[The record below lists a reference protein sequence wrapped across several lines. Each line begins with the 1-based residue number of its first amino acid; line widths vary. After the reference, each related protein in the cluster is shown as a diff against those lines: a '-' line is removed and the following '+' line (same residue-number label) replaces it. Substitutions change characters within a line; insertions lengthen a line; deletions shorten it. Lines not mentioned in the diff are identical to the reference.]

1 MFDWWDLFGRSSI
14 LAGFFVGALVALL
27 PAWQRLHALKKG
39 RPSQEQVWLLWLL
52 DTLHMGSFFALMFA
66 LNEMAKREIVPN
78 GLRWF
83 LLSMAIL
90 SLCAA
95 IALGHFAKDRTET
108 GAKAADPGAKP
119 STKPE

>member
-1 MFDWWDLFGRSSI
+1 MFDWWDLFGRSSL
-14 LAGFFVGALVALL
+14 LAGFFVGAVVALL

-83 LLSMAIL
+83 LLSMAII

-108 GAKAADPGAKP
+108 GTKADPSAKP
-119 STKPE
+119 SAKPD